1 MGERLGIGRD
11 FKLKAVAGREAT
23 VRVSDLSKTYYP
35 SPGWMK
41 MLVRSNI
48 KKEVVAL
55 DHIGFEVGPGEICA
69 VVGPNGAGK
78 TTTFR
83 ILIGLTTL
91 SSGHASV
98 MGYDCNNQSVE
109 IRRAVGWMPAEDR
122 SLIMRLSCA
131 ENLRFHGR
139 LQGLKGDE
147 LKARI
152 RDTLS
157 KVGLAHAAESSVF
170 ALSAGMRARLQLAR
184 ALLHDPRVLIL
195 DEPTGSVDPVA
206 SHDLLNLIISIV
218 EEQKLAAL
226 ISSHRLEE
234 IEALH
239 SHAILLDKGQI
250 RYDGDLDTLRLDLD
264 RPLVELVFATPGAA
278 ERAQAGMVP
287 PELGTILTV
296 EGPMVQIM
304 LTGGVG
310 VGQLLTALGDLTGEL
325 EHVREL
331 KTPLRDLLAQMY
343 QRGRE
348 GTEVTR

>member
-1 MGERLGIGRD
+1 M
-11 FKLKAVAGREAT
+11 KL
-23 VRVSDLSKTYYP
+23 
-35 SPGWMK
+35 
-41 MLVRSNI
+41 LVRSNI
-48 KKEVVAL
+48 KREVVAL
-55 DHIGFEVGPGEICA
+55 DNVSFEVGPGEICA

-91 SSGHASV
+91 TSGEAQV
-98 MGYDCNNQSVE
+98 MGYDCDRQSVA
-109 IRRAVGWMPAEDR
+109 IRKVVGWMPAEDR

-147 LKARI
+147 LKGRI
-152 RDTLS
+152 QDTLS

-184 ALLHDPRVLIL
+184 ALLHNPRVLIL

-206 SHDLLNLIISIV
+206 SHELLNLIISIV

-264 RPLVELVFATPGAA
+264 RPVMELVFASPAA
-278 ERAQAGMVP
+278 ADKAVGLIL
-287 PELGTILTV
+287 PEIGTMISNEESTIEV
-296 EGPMVQIM
+296 M
-304 LTGGVG
+304 LNGGTG
-310 VGQLLTALGDLTGEL
+310 VGQLLTALDGLTAEL

-348 GTEVTR
+348 STEVTQ